1 MIEIIKISKSYI
13 KKNLILDDISFNIPT
28 NSKYCIL
35 GSNGAGKTTLLNI
48 ISQNLKQDSG
58 KILMNSQEFL
68 NTNFDIKR
76 QIGFYNT
83 EETLIDDLLV
93 REYLLFIGLIYKMD
107 RTLIKNKVTELMNYF
122 VNDET
127 ILNNKIKNLSTGLR
141 VKIKLI
147 SIFLFNPNILIL
159 DEPFANLDV
168 VSCYKLIDFLNEYAK
183 QDNNLVLF
191 TTHDINYLKNLAT
204 EICYLN
210 NKKVEFNGTYT
221 DFLNSPSNYNNVFT
235 VNNTT
240 I

>member
-1 MIEIIKISKSYI
+1 MIEIIQICKSYI
-13 KKNLILDDISFNIPT
+13 KKNLILDNISFNIPT
-28 NSKYCIL
+28 NSKYCVL

-58 KILMNSQEFL
+58 KILINNKEF
-68 NTNFDIKR
+68 NTNDLDIKR

-107 RTLIKNKVTELMNYF
+107 KTLIENKVTELINYF
-122 VNDET
+122 VDDESV
-127 ILNNKIKNLSTGLR
+127 LKNKIKNLSTGLR

-168 VSCYKLIDFLNEYAK
+168 VSCYKLIDFLNEYAT
-183 QDNNLVLF
+183 QDNKFLLF

-210 NKKVEFNGTYT
+210 HKKVEFCGTYT

-235 VNNTT
+235 VNSSTL
-240 I
+240 